1 MANTKTNREISL
13 ANYTPNNVTWEMVN
27 VGSLQRIADATEKMA
42 QRHTDLMRD
51 LDSNK
56 RWYEQERHE
65 HAATIRQLRAARGV
79 ITKLRKQLA
88 EARKPVQGNGDGR

>member
-1 MANTKTNREISL
+1 MSDSFKKESRKDWHRDDAPSMDDIK
-13 ANYTPNNVTWEMVN
+13 
-27 VGSLQRIADATEKMA
+27 VGALQRIADATEKMA

-51 LDSNK
+51 VDNYK
-56 RWYEQERHE
+56 RWYEQERQS

-88 EARKPVQGNGDGR
+88 DARKPVQGDSDGR